1 MRDTRAVVNSDPA
14 KTRATFA
21 KYIERITLTP
31 SGEHYV
37 ASGTWNFVGPGSI
50 GGAEE
55 GSGPNVCRFGLSG
68 WLLRDDAGIAALPSV
83 QIVGLSGYEINVSW
97 WVEPL
102 RW

>member
-1 MRDTRAVVNSDPA
+1 MVDEMGFEPTASSTAMRQRV
-14 KTRATFA
+14 
-21 KYIERITLTP
+21 P
-31 SGEHYV
+31 SQFD
-37 ASGTWNFVGPGSI
+37 SG
-50 GGAEE
+50 E